1 MKSLRLTPGEK
12 KVKSQ
17 KRYCLGQRKYNVKL
31 VCLNPIQD
39 LVAQSQNMKPMLQMV
54 CDKNPSG
61 AATQAYVYDCIQG
74 TSCCILLSKLCSF

>member
-39 LVAQSQNMKPMLQMV
+39 LVAQSQNMKPMLQIGV
-54 CDKNPSG
+54 
-61 AATQAYVYDCIQG
+61 
-74 TSCCILLSKLCSF
+74 